1 MSGLELAPF
10 FSATLLLLAGLLLMA
25 GLLLILLFC
34 LELLVNAG
42 FPFCFTVLFD
52 DFDDEE
58 VVEDGGVGLN
68 PNMLDMLSWPGGA
81 RKFPLLRCRS
91 KS

>member
-1 MSGLELAPF
+1 MSGFELAPF
-10 FSATLLLLAGLLLMA
+10 FSALLLLAALLLA
-25 GLLLILLFC
+25 LLLFC
-34 LELLVNAG
+34 LELLVNGA
-42 FPFCFTVLFD
+42 FCFTVLFD

-68 PNMLDMLSWPGGA
+68 PNILDMLSWPGGA